1 MMTAKHPIGRLIAF
15 AGLILAGGAASS
27 AAPAPGF
34 DPITFFSGATDSVG
48 SLKQAFSSAKPSHV
62 TGFGAMHGNGVF
74 VLDQTV
80 MITGQPTTKRQWQLH
95 QISPGHYGGTV
106 SDASGPVTIDV
117 VGNHLLIRYT
127 MKSGLK
133 VESDLTI
140 APGGASGSN
149 ISKIKKWGMSVATL
163 SETIRKN

>member
-1 MMTAKHPIGRLIAF
+1 MMTAHHPILRLIAF
-15 AGLILAGGAASS
+15 AGLIAAGGAASHAGP
-27 AAPAPGF
+27 AAGI

-48 SLKQAFSSAKPSHV
+48 TLKQSFSSAKPSHV
-62 TGFGAMHGNGVF
+62 TGFGALRGNGTF

-80 MITGQPTTKRQWQLH
+80 MITGQPTTKRQWLLH

-106 SDASGPVTIDV
+106 SDASSPVTIDV

-127 MKSGLK
+127 LKSGLK

-149 ISKIKKWGMSVATL
+149 VSKIKKWGMSVATL
-163 SETIRKN
+163 RETIRKN

>member
-1 MMTAKHPIGRLIAF
+1 MMTAHHPTLRLIAF
-15 AGLILAGGAASS
+15 AGLIAAGGAASHAGP
-27 AAPAPGF
+27 AAGI

-48 SLKQAFSSAKPSHV
+48 TLKQSFSSAKPSHV
-62 TGFGAMHGNGVF
+62 TGFGALRGNGVF

-80 MITGQPTTKRQWQLH
+80 MITGQPTTKRQWLLH

-106 SDASGPVTIDV
+106 SDASSPVTIDV

-127 MKSGLK
+127 LKSGLK

-149 ISKIKKWGMSVATL
+149 VSKIKKWGMSVATL
-163 SETIRKN
+163 RETIRKN